1 MNKKDKQKYINKMNK
16 KDKQKYFNNM
26 IEDMV
31 EIIQG
36 EYKIK
41 TLGKFYVKSYPKY
54 RLNEF
59 NTGEVRHHIRLTFVG
74 TKSFR
79 KLKTPHLKHLK
90 CLEIFKFF
98 EIGNDNQ
105 DMLNHKREFD
115 NKDLIILDKMKVG
128 NFLDCDEP
136 ITLHIF
142 SSSFNNYDQVH
153 FELDIKDYELSKV
166 NKHPTN

>member
-1 MNKKDKQKYINKMNK
+1 MNKKDKEKF
-16 KDKQKYFNNM
+16 FNNM

-59 NTGEVRHHIRLTFVG
+59 DNGEVRHQIRLTFVG

-79 KLKTPHLKHLK
+79 TLKTPHLKHLK

-98 EIGNDNQ
+98 EIKNDNQ
-105 DMLNHKREFD
+105 NMLNHRREFD
-115 NKDLIILDKMKVG
+115 KHDLLILDKMKVG
-128 NFLDCDEP
+128 KFLDFDEP
-136 ITLHIF
+136 ITLYIC
-142 SSSFNNYDQVH
+142 SSDFNNYDQVH
-153 FELDIKDYELSKV
+153 FELDIKDWELSKQV
-166 NKHPTN
+166 KGGE

>member
-1 MNKKDKQKYINKMNK
+1 MNKKDKQKF
-16 KDKQKYFNNM
+16 FNNM

-59 NTGEVRHHIRLTFVG
+59 DNGEVRHQIRLTFVG

-79 KLKTPHLKHLK
+79 TLKTPHLKHLK

-98 EIGNDNQ
+98 DIKNDSQN
-105 DMLNHKREFD
+105 MLNHRREFD
-115 NKDLIILDKMKVG
+115 KHDLLILDKMKVG
-128 NFLDCDEP
+128 KFLDCNEP
-136 ITLHIF
+136 ITLYIC
-142 SSSFNNYDQVH
+142 SSDFNNYDQVH
-153 FELDIKDYELSKV
+153 FELDIKDWELSKQV
-166 NKHPTN
+166 IHKSHLE